1 MNNCKVQLRVRG
13 PVAGRGLALAALAGL
28 ALAGLMLAGCGGKS
42 KAPASGPQAMPVQV
56 IPAQAST
63 VNASSSFVATLQS
76 RRAATIMPQV
86 TGNITRILVRSGQ
99 HVRAGQLLMVIN
111 PQQQLATV
119 ASGKSAVAAQQ
130 ATTAYD
136 LEEYRRYQA
145 LYKAQVASQE
155 QLSQMQSTYQAAKS
169 QLASLQAQV
178 HEQEAQLQYYHITA
192 PRAGVIGDIPVHVGD
207 LVTNTT
213 TLTTL
218 TQNGPLHVYIYV
230 PVEQAS
236 RLRLGLPI
244 QLVNAQGKVVAS
256 SSINFIAPQVT
267 SGSQTVLVKGIV
279 PDRSGTLRN
288 LQYVTA
294 QIIWGQHP
302 AILVPVLDVAAINGR
317 YFVFL
322 AVKNAK
328 APRGFIAQEVPV
340 AIGPIHQNSYEVTS
354 GIQPGQMIIT
364 SDLQFLISGMP
375 VIPMPP
381 RLPGAGASRPA
392 SAAAHSGHAPGKAA
406 AAARPQA

>member
-1 MNNCKVQLRVRG
+1 MNNCKVQLRVQG
-13 PVAGRGLALAALAGL
+13 PVAGRGLVAAALAGLLLAGL
-28 ALAGLMLAGCGGKS
+28 ALAGCGGK
-42 KAPASGPQAMPVQV
+42 KAPARGPQAMPVYV
-56 IPAQAST
+56 LPAQQST

-76 RRAATIMPQV
+76 RQAATIMPQI
-86 TGNITRILVRSGQ
+86 TGNLTRILVRSGE

-130 ATTAYD
+130 ATTNYD
-136 LEEYRRYQA
+136 LEEYQRYQA
-145 LYKAQVASQE
+145 LYKAQVASLE

-178 HEQEAQLQYYHITA
+178 REQEAQLQYYHITA

-213 TLTTL
+213 MLTTL
-218 TQNGPLHVYIYV
+218 TQTGPLHVYIYV

-236 RLRLGLPI
+236 RLRMGLPI
-244 QLVNAQGKVVAS
+244 QLVNGQEKVVAS

-267 SGSQTVLVKGIV
+267 SGSQTVLVKGTV
-279 PDRSGTLRN
+279 PDQSGALRN

-294 QIIWGQHP
+294 EIVWGRHP
-302 AILVPVLDVAAINGR
+302 AVLVPVLDVAAINGR

-322 AVKNAK
+322 AVKNPK

-364 SDLQFLISGMP
+364 SDLQFLVSGMP

-381 RLPGAGASRPA
+381 RMPGGAAGAGRSA
-392 SAAAHSGHAPGKAA
+392 SAAGQSGHGPAR
-406 AAARPQA
+406 AAARPPA